1 MLGPDF
7 LPKGTASPRNAFDAR
22 PRCTAVGLR
31 PAPPKSAARPVSA
44 RAHRP
49 LRAVEADGLEPDC
62 LPRGTASPRHAYA
75 FEAATRA
82 GEELIERR
90 KLMAEFA
97 AAIEM
102 IRRLE
107 ARGVALS
114 PRERPPARPQSARR
128 PSPTEPDALLS
139 AGHRIPTPPYPSTI
153 TQCSYRPH
161 TAARAKAAFR
171 VVSASSP
178 MAPPRAVPTTLD
190 RHADCAPALQEAT
203 HRRRPNDISDY
214 RELILRYQPTK
225 VRRNVSAPRGYRNR
239 VSAPRGL
246 MIYDDDVLYLYRVR
260 SGAQR
265 RRRRVPI
272 GLCDRARRGLGRFHF
287 GLRRAMPGVDSTVDS
302 SVNSSACQ
310 PRRSRTVDRAAQSA
324 DATTRSREIR

>member
-178 MAPPRAVPTTLD
+178 MAPPRAVPWIGMLTAPLRCRKPRTAAGRTTS
-190 RHADCAPALQEAT
+190 PTTESSFFAT
-203 HRRRPNDISDY
+203 SLRRCVATS
-214 RELILRYQPTK
+214 QPRAATAI
-225 VRRNVSAPRGYRNR
+225 VLAPRAG
-239 VSAPRGL
+239 
-246 MIYDDDVLYLYRVR
+246 
-260 SGAQR
+260 
-265 RRRRVPI
+265 
-272 GLCDRARRGLGRFHF
+272 
-287 GLRRAMPGVDSTVDS
+287 
-302 SVNSSACQ
+302 
-310 PRRSRTVDRAAQSA
+310 
-324 DATTRSREIR
+324 